1 MYVMH
6 SSPLSHIYEIF
17 FVKATFSKFIIFKI
31 KNTFEPNVFKW
42 IIKTKLLIQVIL
54 PFLYS
59 MLKFSPIFKRNG
71 VNLVEK
77 KTLKKNK
84 DCPLSSFVSNLE
96 HVNFAIHGK
105 YSKNNYDNP
114 NYYVSLVIFQTYKNV
129 VLKSG
134 SFDYDFT
141 LCFHERSNIAT
152 WELRRNLKRNFK
164 RHL

>member
-1 MYVMH
+1 
-6 SSPLSHIYEIF
+6 
-17 FVKATFSKFIIFKI
+17 
-31 KNTFEPNVFKW
+31 VFKW
-42 IIKTKLLIQVIL
+42 IIKTNFVNSSHFALLILHVKIL
-54 PFLYS
+54 S
-59 MLKFSPIFKRNG
+59 NIQNEWCKFGR
-71 VNLVEK
+71 K
-77 KTLKKNK
+77 KNTFEKNK

-96 HVNFAIHGK
+96 HVNFAINEK

-164 RHL
+164 ERTFKGHL